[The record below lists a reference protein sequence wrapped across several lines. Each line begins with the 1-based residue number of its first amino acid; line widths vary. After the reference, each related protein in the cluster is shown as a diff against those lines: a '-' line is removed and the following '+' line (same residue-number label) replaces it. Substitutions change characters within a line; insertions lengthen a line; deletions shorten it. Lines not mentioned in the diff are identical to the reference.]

1 MGPVGYENM
10 ILMDMN
16 TKEFIGKIVL
26 GRNYLL
32 SAVCPKPN
40 ADLYSA
46 VALQPTGNAD
56 SVIVQRKCICKQLK
70 SPANVLVE
78 N

>member
-32 SAVCPKPN
+32 DGSFR
-40 ADLYSA
+40 
-46 VALQPTGNAD
+46 
-56 SVIVQRKCICKQLK
+56 IVFIFH
-70 SPANVLVE
+70 
-78 N
+78 